1 MRRTL
6 RERAHEG
13 EDVRKGRFQGGV
25 DGEESGLIYVIC
37 REKVK
42 LRKKD

>member
-13 EDVRKGRFQGGV
+13 EDVRKGRFE
-25 DGEESGLIYVIC
+25 GESTE
-37 REKVK
+37 RKVG
-42 LRKKD
+42 